1 MSNQF
6 WLAINN
12 PVCCQF
18 KLPEHDYE
26 RLISADSEEVQ
37 RNVLEGFS
45 KNLPNTNRTVN
56 GSIRWCEKCRHIKPD
71 RAHHCS
77 VCGEC
82 ILKMDHHCPWVNNCV
97 CFTNY
102 KFFILFLG
110 YSLIYCIYIS
120 LTSLQYFIAFW
131 KVFVNTCI
139 LSWSKFLNCREVLK
153 EWEGFIFSFSS
164 LLLLCLLLAQCPCFV
179 ITFTQ

>member
-1 MSNQF
+1 MN
-6 WLAINN
+6 
-12 PVCCQF
+12 
-18 KLPEHDYE
+18 
-26 RLISADSEEVQ
+26 ADSEELQ
-37 RNVLEGFS
+37 RNILESFS
-45 KNLPNTNRTVN
+45 RNLPNTNRTVN
-56 GSIRWCEKCRHIKPD
+56 GSVRWCEKCRHIKPD

-120 LTSLQYFIAFW
+120 LTSLQYFISFW
-131 KVFVNTCI
+131 RVCMFELLTWIKIMPELLLTKHT
-139 LSWSKFLNCREVLK
+139 KFITDFFCRAIWQ
-153 EWEGFIFSFSS
+153 EWEDSTFSFCS
-164 LLLLCLLLAQCPCFV
+164 L
-179 ITFTQ
+179 